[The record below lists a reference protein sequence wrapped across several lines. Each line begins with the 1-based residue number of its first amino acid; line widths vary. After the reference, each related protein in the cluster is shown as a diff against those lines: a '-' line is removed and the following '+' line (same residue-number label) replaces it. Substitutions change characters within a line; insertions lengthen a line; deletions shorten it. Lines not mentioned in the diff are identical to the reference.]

1 MGRMKT
7 QKELEKIALEDEDW
21 SCGCKAIQKLTNQEL
36 LEKIALEDEDW
47 SIRSVAI
54 EKI

>member
-21 SCGCKAIQKLTNQEL
+21 S
-36 LEKIALEDEDW
+36 
-47 SIRSVAI
+47 IRSVAI